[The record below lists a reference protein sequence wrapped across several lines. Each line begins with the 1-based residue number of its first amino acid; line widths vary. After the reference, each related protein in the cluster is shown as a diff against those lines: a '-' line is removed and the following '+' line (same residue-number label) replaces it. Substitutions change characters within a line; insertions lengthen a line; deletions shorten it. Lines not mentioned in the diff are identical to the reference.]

1 MSESDINL
9 KIGLDTTDADKTAE
23 QLQDEIKQIFETR
36 GSDNSSASLTQL
48 ELQMKKNTESAE
60 QLKTALNDLYQTKGN
75 IETFNEDSQTITKV
89 SDTLNEVKAKI
100 QELQST
106 KVNFF
111 DEMLSTDEIQARI
124 AEVEE
129 RLQSVN
135 DEIKNTQ
142 EAISMD
148 KFKLMDAESLG
159 DASKIEYYQNNIKLA
174 EEQLAQL
181 GEYQATYQQQ
191 LESFDAELERAG
203 RQLESATTEFNGQQ
217 MTLEQLNAV
226 LGETQQKYDSI
237 SERMTEMEQK
247 NPKIGDAEYQ
257 QKVQAEIN
265 KTEMSLD
272 GVNDKLK
279 QQIIRYSELQSKA
292 APAVNTTNREMQKL
306 KKSTEQVRKVSSD
319 TSKTMSVGFGD
330 VTKKLRGL
338 IMRLGVLFLG
348 VRGIT
353 SMFMRLRSA
362 VLEGFKN
369 LQESGVGKLKKE
381 MNDLHNATT
390 TLKNTLAGAFEP
402 IVTTIIPYIQR
413 LVEWLTIAID
423 KLAQFI
429 AAVKGQSTYIR
440 AIKQVGDAGEKAS
453 KQLSKLDNLNVL
465 NSQSGN
471 GAAGMFEE
479 VAIPSDMLDK
489 VDAFKQKLEEIKAI
503 ADEIIIQPFK
513 EGFADAIGDW
523 QSRVDSIRDNMKSI
537 AQSLIDIF
545 SSPEVQ
551 ESVTNFVKTI
561 SRALGQVAG
570 ATARF
575 GLNLADNITG
585 GFSQFL
591 NNNKARIQKDIA
603 NTFNLSSDII
613 RTYGDLAQAFGE
625 ISDALSTNEAKD
637 FTEALIDLGYTFG
650 SETVQLALKVIRD
663 LFDVF
668 ASPIIENVDAIRDS
682 LTEFFESIT
691 PAIIVLRQSVEETF
705 NTINA
710 VYNAY
715 IAPLLAD
722 AKHLISE
729 LVVSIMPIINEIA
742 KIISLIMQVGAAVYE
757 KLQPVIDKVVDVWG
771 PAITATLEFLSGLV
785 QAVAKIIVD
794 IVYYIFR
801 VIRLVFEWIYDLIT
815 GDVEGML
822 DDFLSFCDDIN
833 ARIEE
838 ALQWLAD
845 LFVEKWDACKQAVQD
860 FKDGVASIID
870 GIVQKFEGFKDKIQS
885 VMDKVKGLI
894 DLVTGGA
901 MGGVLSS
908 LDSIGKTT
916 SLSTSGITIPFGGG
930 MASGGVIP
938 PTASEHLIMVGD
950 NHQETEVVSP
960 LSTMQEAMINAL
972 QSVGFGNNGS
982 QEIVLNM
989 DGREIMR
996 ALVKQ
1001 NNEYKKQHNG
1011 MSALA

>member
-1 MSESDINL
+1 MADDRQIQL
-9 KIGLDTTDADKTAE
+9 KIGLDAKNAEKTAE
-23 QLQDEIKQIFETR
+23 ELQDEIKQIFETR

-60 QLKTALNDLYQTKGN
+60 QLKNALNDLYQTKGN

-129 RLQSVN
+129 RLQGVN

-279 QQIIRYSELQSKA
+279 QQIIRYSELQSKG

-330 VTKKLRGL
+330 VTKKLKHL
-338 IMRLGVLFLG
+338 VMRLGVLFLG

-429 AAVKGQSTYIR
+429 AAMKGQSTYIR
-440 AIKQVGDAGEKAS
+440 AIKQVGNAGEKAS
-453 KQLSKLDNLNVL
+453 KQLAKFDELNIL
-465 NSQSGN
+465 NSPKGN

-479 VAIPSDMLDK
+479 AAIPSDMLDK
-489 VDAFKQKLEEIKAI
+489 VDAFKQKLEEIKAV
-503 ADEIIIQPFK
+503 ANEIVIQPFK
-513 EGFADAIGDW
+513 EGFTEAIGDW
-523 QSRVDSIRDNMKSI
+523 QSRVASIRENAKTI
-537 AQSLIDIF
+537 QQSLIDIF

-551 ESVTNFVKTI
+551 KSVTNFAKTI
-561 SRALGQVAG
+561 SRTLGQVVG
-570 ATARF
+570 ANVRF
-575 GLNLADNITG
+575 GLNLADNLTG

-591 NNNKARIQKDIA
+591 NDNKARIQEDIA
-603 NTFNLSSDII
+603 NTFNLSSDIVG
-613 RTYGDLAQAFGE
+613 TYGDLAQAFGE
-625 ISDALSTNEAKD
+625 ISDALNTKEAKN
-637 FTEALIDLGYTFG
+637 FTESLIDLGYTFG
-650 SETVQLALKVIRD
+650 SETVQFALKVIRD

-691 PAIIVLRQSVEETF
+691 PAIVVLKQSVEETF
-705 NTINA
+705 NAINA
-710 VYNAY
+710 VYDAY

-729 LVVSIMPIINEIA
+729 LIVSIMPIINEIA
-742 KIISLIMQVGAAVYE
+742 KIISLIMQIAQVVQE
-757 KLQPVIDKVVDVWG
+757 KLQPVIDEIVDVWG
-771 PAITATLEFLSGLV
+771 PKITFIINFISGLV
-785 QAVAKIIVD
+785 QAVAKVIVD
-794 IVYYIFR
+794 VIYYVLRTLRF
-801 VIRLVFEWIYDLIT
+801 VFEAIYDLIT
-815 GDVEGML
+815 GDVEGL
-822 DDFLSFCDDIN
+822 FNDFMSFCDDIN
-833 ARIEE
+833 ARVQE

-845 LFVEKWDACKQAVQD
+845 LFVEKWEVCKNAVQD
-860 FKDGVASIID
+860 FKDAVARIID
-870 GIVQKFEGFKDKIQS
+870 AITAKFDGFKDKIQA
-885 VMDKVKGLI
+885 VVDKIKGLV
-894 DLVTGGA
+894 DVVTGGA
-901 MGGVLSS
+901 FGGVLST
-908 LDSIGKTT
+908 LDSIGDKGTT
-916 SLSTSGITIPFGGG
+916 SSTSTRNIPFGGG

-972 QSVGFGNNGS
+972 NAVGVGGEGQPINIYLGTEKIYS
-982 QEIVLNM
+982 EIRKMEKRYNLM
-989 DGREIMR
+989 G
-996 ALVKQ
+996 
-1001 NNEYKKQHNG
+1001 G
-1011 MSALA
+1011 